1 MEIEKIVLVV
11 RPTRLEENLRRHNTK
26 LQAKFFIQSRGQ
38 SFEDYE
44 KEDSNY
50 HNSRDD
56 ISQYI
61 PKGIKLQIIDRDFLP
76 NFVFGP
82 NDAVIALGQ
91 DGLVVN
97 IAKYLNGQP
106 IIAVNPDPERF
117 DGILLPFQTQD
128 IGNAIQS
135 VLKDTAELKEI
146 TMAKASLNDGQELFA
161 FNDFF
166 IGPKTHTSARYMIR
180 YRDYAERQSSSGV
193 IISTPAGSTG
203 WLSSVFNMAEGMMG
217 TESGRKGGRRKNR
230 AEQSRVMEW
239 DEKKLIFAVREP
251 FRSKW
256 SEADLVTGEI
266 QEEEEL
272 ILESLM
278 PESGVL
284 FSDGMINDF
293 IDFNSGSI
301 VKISLAEKTTRLV
314 V

>member
-44 KEDSNY
+44 EEDSNY

-61 PKGIKLQIIDRDFLP
+61 PKDIKLQIIDRDFLP

-128 IGNAIQS
+128 IGNAVQS
-135 VLKDTAELKEI
+135 VLNNKAEIKEI
-146 TMAKASLNDGQELFA
+146 TMAKASLNDGQELYA

-180 YRDYAERQSSSGV
+180 YREFAERQSSSGV

-203 WLSSVFNMAEGMMG
+203 WLSSIFNMAEGMTG
-217 TESGRKGGRRKNR
+217 TSSGRRKG
-230 AEQSRVMEW
+230 SRNGKSGRERTMEW
-239 DEKKLIFAVREP
+239 NEKRLVFAVREP
-251 FRSKW
+251 FRSNW
-256 SEADLVTGEI
+256 SGADLVTGEI
-266 QEEEEL
+266 LDEEEL

-278 PESGVL
+278 PESGVI

-293 IDFNSGSI
+293 IDFNSGSA
-301 VKISLAEKTTRLV
+301 VRISLADKTTKLV

>member
-26 LQAKFFIQSRGQ
+26 QQAKFFIQSRGQ

-146 TMAKASLNDGQELFA
+146 TMAKASLNDGQELYA

-217 TESGRKGGRRKNR
+217 TESVRKGGRRMNR

-293 IDFNSGSI
+293 IDFNSGST

>member
-44 KEDSNY
+44 EEDSNY
-50 HNSRDD
+50 HHSRDD

-61 PKGIKLQIIDRDFLP
+61 PKDIKLQIIDRDFLP

-128 IGNAIQS
+128 IGNAVQS
-135 VLKDTAELKEI
+135 LLKNQAEMKEI
-146 TMAKASLNDGQELFA
+146 TMAKASLNDGQELYA

-180 YRDYAERQSSSGV
+180 YREFAERQSSSGV

-203 WLSSVFNMAEGMMG
+203 WLSSIFNMAEGMTG
-217 TESGRKGGRRKNR
+217 SSSGGRRRGKAGR
-230 AEQSRVMEW
+230 ERTMEW
-239 DEKKLIFAVREP
+239 NEKRLVFAVREP
-251 FRSKW
+251 FRSNW
-256 SEADLVTGEI
+256 SGADLVTGEI
-266 QEEEEL
+266 LSEEEL

-278 PESGVL
+278 PESGVI

-293 IDFNSGSI
+293 IDFNSGSA
-301 VKISLAEKTTRLV
+301 VRISLADKTTKLV